1 MTSEH
6 KKILTENRKAR
17 HDYFIDDEY
26 EAGMVLL
33 GTEVKSL
40 RLGRVNLKDSYA
52 KIKNGEV
59 FVHQMHIGQYPF
71 AHYDNHDPLR
81 PRKLL
86 LHNHEI
92 RKLIGKVQEKGYSL
106 IPMRVYFKNGKV
118 KMSLA
123 LARGKRKYDKRESIR
138 NRDEKRDMDR
148 SLKGAE

>member
-1 MTSEH
+1 LTSEH

-71 AHYDNHDPLR
+71 AYYDNHDPLR

>member
-26 EAGMVLL
+26 EAGMVLV

-40 RLGRVNLKDSYA
+40 RLGRINLKDSYA

-92 RKLIGKVQEKGYSL
+92 KKLIGKVQEKGYSL
-106 IPMRVYFKNGKV
+106 IPVRVYFKNGKV

-138 NRDEKRDMDR
+138 TRDEKRDMQR
-148 SLKGAE
+148 SLKDRE

>member
-1 MTSEH
+1 LTSEH

-26 EAGMVLL
+26 EAGMVLV

-92 RKLIGKVQEKGYSL
+92 KKLIGKVQEKGYSL

-138 NRDEKRDMDR
+138 NRDEKRDMER
-148 SLKGAE
+148 SLKGSE

>member
-1 MTSEH
+1 LTSEH

-92 RKLIGKVQEKGYSL
+92 KKLIGKVQEKGYSL
-106 IPMRVYFKNGKV
+106 IPVRVYFKNGKV

-138 NRDEKRDMDR
+138 NRDEKRDMER
-148 SLKGAE
+148 SLKGSE

>member
-106 IPMRVYFKNGKV
+106 IPMRVYFKKGKV
-118 KMSLA
+118 KISLA
-123 LARGKRKYDKRESIR
+123 LARGKRKYDKRETIR
-138 NRDEKRDMDR
+138 NRDEKRDMQR
-148 SLKGAE
+148 SLKGGE